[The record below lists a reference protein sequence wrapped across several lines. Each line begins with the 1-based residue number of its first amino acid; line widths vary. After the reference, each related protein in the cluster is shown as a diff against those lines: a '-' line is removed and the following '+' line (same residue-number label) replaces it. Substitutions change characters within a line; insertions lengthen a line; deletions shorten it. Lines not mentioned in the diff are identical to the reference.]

1 MSLAGKNHE
10 TDFSA
15 QMTAVAEANEQ
26 LRDTDGF
33 LVESSEGDIGW
44 VEEIWVGEANEP
56 RALALQTRD
65 GRHALLPAEEVLA
78 VEREQRWVVV
88 PPQPTLLEL
97 GPPHLTKDGRDG
109 SGMRMTASWATT
121 GAPIAAP
128 TRPSW
133 RWRLRLPRPRSAAVP
148 RERERAE
155 RPLWQVIAML
165 YASLAFTVVFVIAL
179 AFAIA
184 RLVSGAA
191 Y

>member
-1 MSLAGKNHE
+1 MSRVGKNHE

-15 QMTAVAEANEQ
+15 QMTALAEANEQ

-56 RALALQTRD
+56 RALAVQTR
-65 GRHALLPAEEVLA
+65 VA
-78 VEREQRWVVV
+78 VEHEQRWVVV

-97 GPPHLTKDGRDG
+97 APPHLTKDGRDG
-109 SGMRMTASWATT
+109 SGIRMTASWATT

-128 TRPSW
+128 TRRSW
-133 RWRLRLPRPRSAAVP
+133 RWRLRSSRPRSAAVP
-148 RERERAE
+148 REQERAE
-155 RPLWQVIAML
+155 RPLWQVIVVL